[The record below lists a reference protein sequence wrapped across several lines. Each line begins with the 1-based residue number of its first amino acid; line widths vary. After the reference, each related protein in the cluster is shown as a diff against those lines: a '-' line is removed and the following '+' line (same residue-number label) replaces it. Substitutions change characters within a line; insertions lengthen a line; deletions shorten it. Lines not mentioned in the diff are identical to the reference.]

1 MSSEHVVEAG
11 ERPKRRFV
19 IETFDDAIEAIAALE
34 DFFSKV
40 KKSQERFKRLIK
52 TLGVEEER
60 PRFSFRPGAK
70 IEDEFMRYAVERVLE
85 EAAKRRGL
93 TPSREPELT
102 EEEEKEIDKVVDE
115 FEKRRAG

>member
-1 MSSEHVVEAG
+1 MSEHITETE

-34 DFFSKV
+34 EFFSKM
-40 KKSQERFKRLIK
+40 KKSQERFRRLLK
-52 TLGVEEER
+52 TIGVEEER
-60 PRFSFRPGAK
+60 PRFSFRAGARP
-70 IEDEFMRYAVERVLE
+70 EDEFMRLAIE
-85 EAAKRRGL
+85 EAINEVMKRRGL
-93 TPSREPELT
+93 ASSKEPELT